1 VQLTLDRG
9 DVGLFAEPFDGDC
22 PRCLEPI
29 LVVEVARVDVVVERD
44 EVLGQF
50 PCPVC
55 AQVAAKGHRRHRCV
69 RCGDTGVCGVP
80 LPPFGVAVDPEGR
93 ARYFTGRRDEGE
105 AVYHEHACRL
115 PPRRRRP

>member
-9 DVGLFAEPFDGDC
+9 EAGLFAEPFDGDC

-50 PCPVC
+50 ACPQC
-55 AQVAAKGHRRHRCV
+55 EQVRLKGHRRHRCH
-69 RCGDTGVCGVP
+69 RCGDTHLCGEP
-80 LPPFGVAVDPEGR
+80 LPAFGVAVDPEGR
-93 ARYFTGRRDEGE
+93 ARYFHGVRREGE
-105 AVYHEHACRL
+105 AVHREHSCAL
-115 PPRRRRP
+115 PPRHRRP